1 MEFLS
6 NDTMLDINIPEELNT
21 KKVDF
26 HKLINEVRV
35 FAPATV
41 ANMICGF
48 DILGFALDE
57 PGDEVKMY
65 RVEQPGVR
73 IRSIQGD
80 DGRLP
85 LDAEKNT
92 VSACVKMLLVDLGI
106 DKEFGVEI
114 DLIKHMPIG
123 SGLGSSSAS
132 TVAGLFAV
140 NALLGNPLTKQEL
153 MPYCVE
159 GERLACGHGHAD
171 NVAPALMGGIT
182 LIRGTQPLDIVKL
195 PVPKDLYAGVVFP
208 QVDVPTRDARQ
219 LIKEKVLLKDAVV
232 QWGNI
237 AGLIA
242 GLYESD
248 YDLISRS
255 MHDVIIE
262 PTRAI
267 LIPEFYEMKRI
278 AMEAGALSFGISGS
292 GPSVV
297 AITKGAHIAT
307 QIVEKIQQHLASNE
321 IGSFKYVSS
330 VNVEGPKIL
339 TNEF

>member
-1 MEFLS
+1 MS
-6 NDTMLDINIPEELNT
+6 NPEQLVKKENTLNPD
-21 KKVDF
+21 KWLK
-26 HKLINEVRV
+26 EVRV

-48 DILGFALDE
+48 DILGFAVDK
-57 PGDEVKMY
+57 PGDEVYMQ
-65 RVEQPGVR
+65 RVEESGVR

-85 LDAEKNT
+85 LDPDKNT
-92 VSACVKMLLVDLGI
+92 VSACVKMLLSHLGLEEEI
-106 DKEFGVEI
+106 GVEI

-132 TVAGLFAV
+132 TVAGLFAI
-140 NALLGNPLTKQEL
+140 NALLGNPLTKNEL
-153 MPYCVE
+153 MPFCVE

-182 LIRGTQPLDIVKL
+182 LIRGYEPLDIINL
-195 PVPKDLYAGVVFP
+195 PVPKDLVAGIVFP

-219 LIKEKVLLKDAVV
+219 LIKEKVSLKDAVN

-237 AGLIA
+237 AGLVA
-242 GLYESD
+242 GLYRSD
-248 YDLISRS
+248 YELIGRS
-255 MHDVIIE
+255 MHDVLIE

-278 AMEAGALSFGISGS
+278 AMEAGVLSFGISGS

-297 AITKGAHIAT
+297 AISKGAEAA
-307 QIVEKIQQHLASNE
+307 QVAVDRIQEHLTANGIESLQ
-321 IGSFKYVSS
+321 FVSA
-330 VNVEGPKIL
+330 VNAEGPKIL
-339 TNEF
+339 S

>member
-1 MEFLS
+1 MS
-6 NDTMLDINIPEELNT
+6 LNKEAEKLVN
-21 KKVDF
+21 KKIDF
-26 HKLINEVRV
+26 DKVLNEVRV

-41 ANMICGF
+41 ANMVCGF
-48 DILGFALDE
+48 DILGFAVDH

-65 RVEQPGVR
+65 RVTEPGVR

-85 LDAEKNT
+85 LDPGKNT
-92 VSACVKMLLVDLGI
+92 VSACVQMLLNDLGI
-106 DKEFGVEI
+106 ANEIGVEI
-114 DLIKHMPIG
+114 ELIKHMPIG

-132 TVAGLFAV
+132 TVAGLFAI
-140 NALLGNPLTKQEL
+140 NALLGNPLSKDEL

-182 LIRGTQPLDIVKL
+182 LIRGQEPLDIIKL
-195 PVPKDLYAGVVFP
+195 PVPDNLYAGVVFP

-219 LIKEKVLLKDAVV
+219 LIKEKVQLKDAVV

-242 GLYESD
+242 GLFQND

-255 MHDVIIE
+255 MHDVLIE

-267 LIPEFYEMKRI
+267 LIPEFYAMKEI
-278 AMEAGALSFGISGS
+278 ALENGALSFGISGS

-297 AITKGAHIAT
+297 AITKGEEIARVVT
-307 QIVEKIQQHLASNE
+307 EKIQEHL
-321 IGSFKYVSS
+321 SFNGIDSLKYVSS
-330 VNVEGPKIL
+330 VNVEGPKVL
-339 TNEF
+339 

>member
-1 MEFLS
+1 MS
-6 NDTMLDINIPEELNT
+6 NPEQLIKKENTLNPDNWL
-21 KKVDF
+21 K
-26 HKLINEVRV
+26 EVRV

-48 DILGFALDE
+48 DILGFAVDK
-57 PGDEVKMY
+57 PGDEVFMHQ
-65 RVEQPGVR
+65 VEEVGVR
-73 IRSIQGD
+73 IRSIKGD

-85 LDAEKNT
+85 LDPDKNT
-92 VSACVKMLLVDLGI
+92 VSACVKMLLNHLGI
-106 DKEFGVEI
+106 ENEIGVEI

-132 TVAGLFAV
+132 TVAGLFAI
-140 NALLGNPLTKQEL
+140 NALLGNPLTKNEL
-153 MPYCVE
+153 MPFCVE

-182 LIRGTQPLDIVKL
+182 LIRGYEPLDIISL
-195 PVPKDLYAGVVFP
+195 PVPEDLVAGIVFP

-219 LIKEKVLLKDAVV
+219 LIKEKVSLKDAVN

-237 AGLIA
+237 AGLVA
-242 GLYESD
+242 GLYRSD
-248 YDLISRS
+248 YDLIGRS
-255 MHDVIIE
+255 MHDVLIE

-297 AITKGAHIAT
+297 AISKGPEAA
-307 QIVEKIQQHLASNE
+307 QLAVDRIQEHLTANGIESLQ
-321 IGSFKYVSS
+321 FVSA
-330 VNVEGPKIL
+330 VNAEGPKIL
-339 TNEF
+339 S

>member
-1 MEFLS
+1 MEL
-6 NDTMLDINIPEELNT
+6 E
-21 KKVDF
+21 KKQYQIDF
-26 HKLINEVRV
+26 SKIRDRVRV

-48 DILGFALDE
+48 DILGFAVDE
-57 PGDEVKMY
+57 PGDEVAMY
-65 RVEQPGVR
+65 RVAEPGVR
-73 IRSIQGD
+73 IRSIAGD

-85 LDAEKNT
+85 LDADKNT
-92 VSACVKMLLVDLGI
+92 VSACVKMLLAHLGL
-106 DKEFGVEI
+106 ENELGVEI
-114 DLIKHMPIG
+114 ELTKHMPIG

-132 TVAGLFAV
+132 TVAGLFAI
-140 NALLGNPLTKQEL
+140 NNLLGDPLSKAEL
-153 MPYCVE
+153 MPFCVE
-159 GERLACGHGHAD
+159 GERIACGHGHAD

-182 LIRGTQPLDIVKL
+182 LIRGYSPLDVIDL
-195 PVPKDLYAGVVFP
+195 PVPNELYAGIVFP

-219 LIKEKVLLKDAVV
+219 LIKQKVLLKDAVT

-248 YDLISRS
+248 YKLISRS
-255 MHDVIIE
+255 MQDVLIE

-278 AMEAGALSFGISGS
+278 ALSAGALSFGISGS

-297 AITKGAHIAT
+297 AITRGRDVAERAT
-307 QIVEKIQQHLASNE
+307 AEIQQHLTGCDIDSL
-321 IGSFKYVSS
+321 KYVSA
-330 VNVEGPKIL
+330 VNIGGPKVL
-339 TNEF
+339 G

>member
-1 MEFLS
+1 MIQNKTHKKIDF
-6 NDTMLDINIPEELNT
+6 DKILDQ
-21 KKVDF
+21 V
-26 HKLINEVRV
+26 HV

-48 DILGFALDE
+48 DILGFAVDS

-65 RVEQPGVR
+65 RTAEPGVR

-80 DGRLP
+80 EGRLP
-85 LDAEKNT
+85 LDPDKNT
-92 VSACVKMLLVDLGI
+92 VSACVKMLLRELDLQDDI
-106 DKEFGVEI
+106 GVEI
-114 DLIKHMPIG
+114 ELIKHMPIG

-132 TVAGLFAV
+132 TVAGLFAI
-140 NALLGNPLTKQEL
+140 NTLLGNTLTKDEL

-182 LIRGTQPLDIVKL
+182 LIRGQEPLDIVKL
-195 PVPKDLYAGVVFP
+195 PVPQDLYAGIVFP

-219 LIKEKVLLKDAVV
+219 LIKGKVQLKDAVT

-237 AGLIA
+237 AGLIS
-242 GLYESD
+242 GLFLSD
-248 YDLISRS
+248 YELISRS
-255 MHDVIIE
+255 MHDVLIE

-267 LIPEFYEMKRI
+267 LIPQFYEMKRI
-278 AMEAGALSFGISGS
+278 ALEHGALSFGISGS

-297 AITKGAHIAT
+297 AITKGKAVAKAAT
-307 QIVEKIQQHLASNE
+307 EHIQQHLSANGIDSLK
-321 IGSFKYVSS
+321 FVSA
-330 VNVEGPKIL
+330 VNIEGPKVL
-339 TNEF
+339 

>member
-1 MEFLS
+1 MS
-6 NDTMLDINIPEELNT
+6 NPEQLIKKENTLNPNNWL
-21 KKVDF
+21 K
-26 HKLINEVRV
+26 EVRV

-48 DILGFALDE
+48 DILGFAVE
-57 PGDEVKMY
+57 KPGDEVFMHQ
-65 RVEQPGVR
+65 VEEVGVR
-73 IRSIQGD
+73 IRSIKGD

-85 LDAEKNT
+85 LDPDKNT
-92 VSACVKMLLVDLGI
+92 VSACVKMLLNHLGI
-106 DKEFGVEI
+106 ENEIGVEI

-132 TVAGLFAV
+132 TVAGLFAI
-140 NALLGNPLTKQEL
+140 NALLGNPLTKNEL
-153 MPYCVE
+153 MPFCVE

-182 LIRGTQPLDIVKL
+182 LIRGYEPLDIISL
-195 PVPKDLYAGVVFP
+195 PVPEDLVAGIVFP

-219 LIKEKVLLKDAVV
+219 LIKEKVSLKDAVN

-237 AGLIA
+237 AGLVS
-242 GLYESD
+242 GLYRSD
-248 YDLISRS
+248 YDLIGRS
-255 MHDVIIE
+255 MHDVLIE

-297 AITKGAHIAT
+297 AISKGAEAA
-307 QIVEKIQQHLASNE
+307 QLAVNRIQEHLTANGIESLQ
-321 IGSFKYVSS
+321 FVSA
-330 VNVEGPKIL
+330 VNAEGPKIL
-339 TNEF
+339 S

>member
-1 MEFLS
+1 MESLEKKQYE
-6 NDTMLDINIPEELNT
+6 LDFT
-21 KKVDF
+21 K
-26 HKLINEVRV
+26 IRESVRV

-48 DILGFALDE
+48 DILGFAVDY
-57 PGDEVKMY
+57 PGDEVAMY
-65 RVEQPGVR
+65 RVEEPGVR
-73 IRSIQGD
+73 IRTIVGD
-80 DGRLP
+80 DGKLP
-85 LDAEKNT
+85 LDADRNT
-92 VSACVKMLLVDLGI
+92 VSACVKMLLAHLGI
-106 DKEFGVEI
+106 QDELGIEI
-114 DLIKHMPIG
+114 ELTKHMPIG

-140 NALLGNPLTKQEL
+140 NSLLGNPLSKEEL
-153 MPYCVE
+153 MPFCVE

-182 LIRGTQPLDIVKL
+182 LVRGYQPLDVIKL
-195 PVPKDLYAGVVFP
+195 PVPDELYAGIVFP

-219 LIKEKVLLKDAVV
+219 LIKEKVLLKDAVT

-242 GLYESD
+242 GLYERD
-248 YDLISRS
+248 YALISRS
-255 MHDVIIE
+255 MHDVLIE

-278 AMEAGALSFGISGS
+278 ALAAGALSFGISGS

-297 AITKGAHIAT
+297 AIARGKEVAEQAASF
-307 QIVEKIQQHLASNE
+307 IQQHLTQCE
-321 IGSFKYVSS
+321 IESLKYVSS
-330 VNVEGPKIL
+330 VNVDGPKL
-339 TNEF
+339 LD

>member
-1 MEFLS
+1 MNEIK
-6 NDTMLDINIPEELNT
+6 LD
-21 KKVDF
+21 KKVNFDNI
-26 HKLINEVRV
+26 KDKVRV

-48 DILGFALDE
+48 DILGFAVNE

-65 RVEQPGVR
+65 RVAEPGVR
-73 IRSIQGD
+73 IRSIAGD

-85 LDAEKNT
+85 LDADRNT
-92 VSACVKMLLVDLGI
+92 VSACVKMLLRDLGVADTI
-106 DKEFGVEI
+106 GVEI
-114 DLIKHMPIG
+114 ELIKHMPIG

-132 TVAGLFAV
+132 TVAGLYAI
-140 NALLGNPLTKQEL
+140 NALLGTPLTKEEL

-171 NVAPALMGGIT
+171 NVAPALMGGVT
-182 LIRGTQPLDIVKL
+182 LIRGQEALDVIKL
-195 PVPKDLYAGVVFP
+195 PVPGDLYAGIVFP

-219 LIKEKVLLKDAVV
+219 LIKDKVLLKEAVV

-242 GLYESD
+242 GLFQND
-248 YDLISRS
+248 YDLIGRS
-255 MHDVIIE
+255 MQDVLIE

-278 AMEAGALSFGISGS
+278 ALECGALSFGISGS

-297 AITKGAHIAT
+297 AISRGEDIARVATTKIK
-307 QIVEKIQQHLASNE
+307 EHLSSKE
-321 IGSFKYVSS
+321 IDSYQYVSA
-330 VNVEGPKIL
+330 VNVEGPRL
-339 TNEF
+339 LEFDNA

>member
-1 MEFLS
+1 MKENVEKPLAAKSIDF
-6 NDTMLDINIPEELNT
+6 T
-21 KKVDF
+21 KV
-26 HKLINEVRV
+26 LQQIRV

-48 DILGFALDE
+48 DVLGFAVDF
-57 PGDEVKMY
+57 PGDEVVMY
-65 RVEQPGVR
+65 KVDQPGVR
-73 IRSIQGD
+73 IRSIKGD

-85 LDAEKNT
+85 LDADRNT
-92 VSACVKMLLVDLGI
+92 VSACVQMLLQHLGI
-106 DKEFGVEI
+106 QDDIGVEI
-114 DLIKHMPIG
+114 ELIKHMPIG

-132 TVAGLFAV
+132 TVAGLFAI
-140 NALLGNPLTKQEL
+140 NTLLGNPLTKAEL
-153 MPYCVE
+153 MPFCVE

-182 LIRGTQPLDIVKL
+182 LIRGYNPLDIVSL
-195 PVPKDLYAGVVFP
+195 PVPSELYAGIVFP

-219 LIKEKVLLKDAVV
+219 LIKEKVLLKDAVT

-242 GLYESD
+242 GLYEND

-255 MHDVIIE
+255 MHDVLIE

-278 AMEAGALSFGISGS
+278 ALEEGALSFGISGS

-297 AITKGAHIAT
+297 AIAKGKEVAERAAARIQAHLDACDI
-307 QIVEKIQQHLASNE
+307 ESL
-321 IGSFKYVSS
+321 KYVSS
-330 VNVEGPKIL
+330 VNMGGPKVL
-339 TNEF
+339 N

>member
-1 MEFLS
+1 MS
-6 NDTMLDINIPEELNT
+6 NPEQLIKKENTLNPDNWL
-21 KKVDF
+21 K
-26 HKLINEVRV
+26 EVRV

-48 DILGFALDE
+48 DILGFAVDK
-57 PGDEVKMY
+57 PGDEVFMHQ
-65 RVEQPGVR
+65 VEQVGVR
-73 IRSIQGD
+73 IRSIKGD

-85 LDAEKNT
+85 LDPDKNT
-92 VSACVKMLLVDLGI
+92 VSACVKMLLNHLGI
-106 DKEFGVEI
+106 ENEIGVEI

-132 TVAGLFAV
+132 TVAGLFAI
-140 NALLGNPLTKQEL
+140 NALLGNPLTKNEL
-153 MPYCVE
+153 MPFCVE

-182 LIRGTQPLDIVKL
+182 LIRGYEPLDIISL
-195 PVPKDLYAGVVFP
+195 PVPEDLVAGIVFP

-219 LIKEKVLLKDAVV
+219 LIKEKVSLKDAVN

-237 AGLIA
+237 AGLVA
-242 GLYESD
+242 GLYRSD
-248 YDLISRS
+248 YDLIGRS
-255 MHDVIIE
+255 MHDVLIE

-297 AITKGAHIAT
+297 AISKGAEAA
-307 QIVEKIQQHLASNE
+307 QLAVNRIQEHLTANGIESLQ
-321 IGSFKYVSS
+321 FVSA
-330 VNVEGPKIL
+330 VNAEGPKIL
-339 TNEF
+339 S

>member
-1 MEFLS
+1 MS
-6 NDTMLDINIPEELNT
+6 NPEQLIKKENTLNPD
-21 KKVDF
+21 KWLK
-26 HKLINEVRV
+26 EVRV

-48 DILGFALDE
+48 DILGFAVDK
-57 PGDEVKMY
+57 PGDEVYMQ
-65 RVEQPGVR
+65 RVEEAGVR
-73 IRSIQGD
+73 IHSIQGD

-85 LDAEKNT
+85 LDPDKNT
-92 VSACVKMLLVDLGI
+92 VSACVKMLLSHLGLEEEI
-106 DKEFGVEI
+106 GVEI

-132 TVAGLFAV
+132 TVAGLFAI
-140 NALLGNPLTKQEL
+140 NALLGNPLTKNEL
-153 MPYCVE
+153 MPFCVE

-182 LIRGTQPLDIVKL
+182 LIRGYEPLDIINL
-195 PVPKDLYAGVVFP
+195 PVPEDLVAGIVFP

-219 LIKEKVLLKDAVV
+219 LIKEKVSLKDAVN

-237 AGLIA
+237 AGLVA
-242 GLYESD
+242 GLYRSD
-248 YDLISRS
+248 YELIGRS
-255 MHDVIIE
+255 MHDVLIE

-278 AMEAGALSFGISGS
+278 AMEAGVLSFGISGS

-297 AITKGAHIAT
+297 AISKGAEAA
-307 QIVEKIQQHLASNE
+307 QVAVDRIQEHLTANGIESLQ
-321 IGSFKYVSS
+321 FVSA
-330 VNVEGPKIL
+330 VNAEGPKIL
-339 TNEF
+339 S